1 MPRTNHPIVGSVP
14 WEPQPNGAIRI
25 DPSWVSANIV
35 TVDVPQLRGVPTYGG
50 SCNGRVQWYRT
61 CVDQLLAGFAAVEDA
76 GLLDRILFWGGSW
89 VPRLI
94 RGSKQSPSNHS
105 WGTAFD
111 LNPPHNPLG
120 QRPLPAGK
128 RGSLAEVAPCFER
141 FGFTWGGRWTNR
153 PDGMHFEVSSIWT
166 PPRPKPSIRI
176 NGVATAIAADI
187 LNGRVIAPARAL
199 TEALDGAIWYDPQR
213 KALHIAHPR
222 TGVHEVAIA
231 EMRGSTAWA
240 RATDVVAAC
249 GATASWA
256 AQNKVLNVNR

>member
-1 MPRTNHPIVGSVP
+1 MVGCDERSPRSYAVLT
-14 WEPQPNGAIRI
+14 
-25 DPSWVSANIV
+25 
-35 TVDVPQLRGVPTYGG
+35 
-50 SCNGRVQWYRT
+50 
-61 CVDQLLAGFAAVEDA
+61 AVECHGFRSNAVPHEWFD
-76 GLLDRILFWGGSW
+76 GVCLLPRIRRGTQEP
-89 VPRLI
+89 PRL
-94 RGSKQSPSNHS
+94 
-105 WGTAFD
+105 
-111 LNPPHNPLG
+111 
-120 QRPLPAGK
+120 
-128 RGSLAEVAPCFER
+128 
-141 FGFTWGGRWTNR
+141 
-153 PDGMHFEVSSIWT
+153 
-166 PPRPKPSIRI
+166 KPSIRI

-199 TEALDGAIWYDPQR
+199 TEALDGSIWYDPQR